1 MNKYAVTRSYVKD
14 FGNTRLA
21 VVERQVGPRKI
32 KTVTEVLMDEATE
45 QTWDRL
51 LRVLD
56 SVEEWVEAS

>member
-1 MNKYAVTRSYVKD
+1 MNKYAITRSYVKD

-32 KTVTEVLMDEATE
+32 KTATEILIGEATE

-51 LRVLD
+51 LKVLD